1 MPLDPAGTA
10 TPHLAVP
17 AYFHP
22 AVAGADWAELTA
34 AAAGISAVVLNIDS
48 GPGVRPEPELLAAS
62 VLAAAAGIPVLGYVD
77 SGYGSRSLREV
88 TVDMGRYRSWYPVSG
103 YFLDQ
108 ASSSG
113 RYLGYYGDV
122 VAAGRAL
129 GGERIVLNPG
139 TYPDPRYAG
148 VADALVTFEGDWAD
162 YQDAYV
168 PPWARELPAEAF
180 WHLVYGSP
188 QDSLAAV
195 LNRATAT
202 NAGTVYVTDRR
213 GANPWDGLPTY
224 FAELLAT
231 AAPRNPAV
239 SA

>member
-1 MPLDPAGTA
+1 MPPD
-10 TPHLAVP
+10 LAVP

-22 AVAGADWAELTA
+22 AVAGDDWASLTA

-62 VLAAAAGIPVLGYVD
+62 VLAAAAGIAVLGYVD

-103 YFLDQ
+103 YFVDQ
-108 ASSSG
+108 ASASG

-139 TYPDPRYAG
+139 AYPDPRYVG
-148 VADALVTFEGDWAD
+148 LADALVTFEGNWAD
-162 YQDAYV
+162 YRDAHV
-168 PPWARELPAEAF
+168 PSWARELPADHF
-180 WHLVYGSP
+180 WHLVYNTPGG
-188 QDSLAAV
+188 SLAAA
-195 LNRATAT
+195 LEHAAAT
-202 NAGTVYVTDRR
+202 NAGTLYVTDRR
-213 GANPWDGLPTY
+213 GANPWDGLPSY
-224 FAELLAT
+224 FAELLSCGNADT
-231 AAPRNPAV
+231 
-239 SA
+239 